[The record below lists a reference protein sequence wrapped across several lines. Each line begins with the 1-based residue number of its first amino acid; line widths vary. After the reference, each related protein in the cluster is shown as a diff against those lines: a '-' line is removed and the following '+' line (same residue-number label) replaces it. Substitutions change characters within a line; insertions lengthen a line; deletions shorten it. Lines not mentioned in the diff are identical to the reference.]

1 MASDTKLGRCPNPDC
16 KGGVVRI
23 VFNRFRSWQVRC
35 YGCGVA
41 GPFNRRCE
49 QAADAWN
56 KLSQMA
62 DLLAAYGEPSTCSDC
77 GPQKL
82 CTEECDK
89 MGDAE

>member
-1 MASDTKLGRCPNPDC
+1 MASETELGRCPNPDC
-16 KGGVVRI
+16 DESGKCFRYIDYPAQQRVVC
-23 VFNRFRSWQVRC
+23 N
-35 YGCGVA
+35 CGIS
-41 GPFNRRCE
+41 GPWGYTPE
-49 QAADAWN
+49 QAADGWN

-89 MGDAE
+89 MGEV